1 MEDDNKTVGIASA
14 MLVLVLGGVF
24 YYYKTIWSAAPA
36 APALS
41 GPAAAPDSA
50 SDGEPLP
57 KLEDSD
63 AFVRP
68 KAAELSSDA
77 VYRSWL
83 KTDDLLPRLAAA
95 LNMIGAGKVPKD
107 GLSFMAPRRK
117 FSALKKGGVFYAS
130 PASYARYD
138 GVAAAVA
145 SIDAPKA
152 AQLYRRYRR
161 LFQEAYQGLGENNGD
176 VQDAIA
182 RAARVLLAAPAAGPA
197 AALTEKGLV
206 YAYADDSLER
216 LRPAQKLLMR
226 MGPANEAKVQAKV
239 RELALAVGVPE
250 AQLTSR

>member
-1 MEDDNKTVGIASA
+1 MEDDNKKVGIASA

-24 YYYKTIWSAAPA
+24 YYYKTLWSAAPA
-36 APALS
+36 AA
-41 GPAAAPDSA
+41 PAAMSAGAVAEPDS
-50 SDGEPLP
+50 GEPLP

-77 VYRSWL
+77 AFRSWL

-117 FSALKKGGVFYAS
+117 FSALKKDGVFYAS

-138 GVAAAVA
+138 AVATAVA
-145 SIDAPKA
+145 SIDAPA
-152 AQLYRRYRR
+152 AARLFQRYKR

-176 VQDAIA
+176 VQDAFV
-182 RAARVLLAAPAAGPA
+182 RAARVLLSAPAAGPK

-206 YAYADDSLER
+206 YAYADASLES
-216 LRPAQKLLMR
+216 LSPAQKQLMR
-226 MGPANEAKVQAKV
+226 MGPKNEAKIQAKV
-239 RELALAVGVPE
+239 RELAQALGVPE
-250 AQLTSR
+250 TQLVSR